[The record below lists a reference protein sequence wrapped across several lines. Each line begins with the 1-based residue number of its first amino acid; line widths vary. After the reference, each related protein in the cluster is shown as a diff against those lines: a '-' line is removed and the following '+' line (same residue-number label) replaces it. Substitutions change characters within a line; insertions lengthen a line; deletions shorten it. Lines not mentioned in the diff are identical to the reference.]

1 MTLLAERHEVIGII
15 RHLHAFKTGEAC
27 EAYAVVYID
36 GKAVDA
42 FLRTHLTEGMGGEIG
57 ISQAAPFG
65 GMVDLLPVAAVKIV
79 FFACGAA
86 VFSCVSLQVW
96 HASKN

>member
-15 RHLHAFKTGEAC
+15 RHLHAFKTGKAC

-65 GMVDLLPVAAVKIV
+65 GMVDLLPIPAIQII
-79 FFACGAA
+79 FFAGYST
-86 VFSCVSLQVW
+86 VFSCVSL
-96 HASKN
+96 

>member
-1 MTLLAERHEVIGII
+1 MTLLAERHEVIRVIS
-15 RHLHAFKTGEAC
+15 HLHTLNTGELR

-65 GMVDLLPVAAVKIV
+65 GMVDLLPVAAVKII
-79 FFACGAA
+79 FFAGYST
-86 VFSCVSLQVW
+86 VFSCVPLQIW
-96 HASKN
+96 HV